1 MRLNGLFV
9 GLLVLSTSTAYASA
23 TSEVEDVQR
32 LDLRSSSSRAINLGP
47 STSLASVFTRVIFP
61 YPNILLTTPDLSR
74 ATPIEINPAPAATIL
89 TGGSIDLTTVT
100 LTGAR
105 SSAGWNIS
113 ARNDIDLTARLA
125 PSITIFTPIYVPVG
139 GNVNLSPERAIDS
152 IKITQLYPE
161 VRFQITGSPITPTN
175 IPLPASFLLFLSGL
189 TLLRS
194 NSGQPIRGA

>member
-47 STSLASVFTRVIFP
+47 STSLTSVFTRVIFP
-61 YPNILLTTPDLSR
+61 YQLTKTDLSQ
-74 ATPIEINPAPAATIL
+74 AAPVEINPAPAATIL